1 MFEMMVII
9 PENSRGFPREG
20 DRFIMQVLLR
30 AGYGKED
37 LWRLNWVRVSSR
49 VLFMSNVLTVSGN
62 KISSEVQSPRPRG
75 EAWLNMQWPSKHPT
89 ASNMDLWRNAMH
101 TICPSRCS
109 STGAGQFIGQTH
121 RVWKWYW
128 NSDAST
134 LHHTNDNG
142 SSEDVFIAG
151 REPNCFHLSHSQK

>member
-1 MFEMMVII
+1 
-9 PENSRGFPREG
+9 
-20 DRFIMQVLLR
+20 
-30 AGYGKED
+30 
-37 LWRLNWVRVSSR
+37 
-49 VLFMSNVLTVSGN
+49 MSNVLTASGN
-62 KISSEVQSPRPRG
+62 KISSEELSHLPRG

-89 ASNMDLWRNAMH
+89 ASNMDLWRNAIH
-101 TICPSRCS
+101 TICPSGFS
-109 STGAGQFIGQTH
+109 STGVGRFIGQTH

-151 REPNCFHLSHSQK
+151 RKPNCFHLSHSQKRVHHNTVCLVRENIGGSYPQHKRQLSPPPQKHSLRY